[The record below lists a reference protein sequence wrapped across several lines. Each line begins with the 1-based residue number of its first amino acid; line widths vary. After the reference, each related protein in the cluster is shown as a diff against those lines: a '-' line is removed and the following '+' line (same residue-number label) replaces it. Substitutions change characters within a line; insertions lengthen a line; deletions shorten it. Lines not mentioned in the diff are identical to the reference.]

1 MLKRA
6 KLLCL
11 VVFCLLSN
19 LLHAQTR
26 EIHCRVVNVS
36 DGDTLTCLLERK
48 QIKVRLLYID
58 APESAQPFGNRA
70 KQALSSMVFKR
81 IVTLKSTGYD
91 RYQRLL
97 AEVFD
102 ERGRNVNLALVQ
114 QGMAWAY
121 YQTKPIY
128 HQAEQQARQQRRGL
142 WQDKNPINPYE
153 WRKQKS
159 MTNAP
164 LTTPDSRKSRAT
176 HAQSGVDCRVKLSCK
191 QIGNYLLAQQYF
203 QQCGWKELDG
213 NNDGIPCNKL
223 YRQYQAG
230 K

>member
-1 MLKRA
+1 MLKLP

-11 VVFCLLSN
+11 FGICLLSN

-26 EIHCRVVNVS
+26 EIHCRVVGVS
-36 DGDTLTCLLERK
+36 DGDTLTCLLDRK

-81 IVTLKSTGYD
+81 RVTLKSNGYD

-121 YQTKPIY
+121 SQTLPIY
-128 HQAEQQARQQRRGL
+128 RQAEQQARQQRRGL

-159 MTNAP
+159 GTNAP
-164 LTTPDSRKSRAT
+164 LSAPS
-176 HAQSGVDCRVKLSCK
+176 HAQHTVDCRVQLSCK

-203 QQCGWKELDG
+203 QQCGWKTLDG

-230 K
+230 H